1 MTCDIDLKKASL
13 RKTVL
18 EKRRSI
24 PKDQKDLWDERI
36 CELLFSSF
44 DFSNTCVLCYNSLT
58 QEVDTRRISKTL
70 LEKGVKLYYPKTS
83 DDSRMDFFEYN
94 ESTRLTCGFMGVR
107 EPDGETEIFSGGSAI
122 CIVPGLCF
130 SKSGGRL
137 GYGAG
142 FYDRFLEGKDLT
154 KIALSYECFIID
166 DVPCSQFD
174 ARMDYIITQN
184 GVIDCAD
191 SREA

>member
-1 MTCDIDLKKASL
+1 MTYELDLKKASL

-24 PKDQKDLWDERI
+24 PKDQKDLWDEKI

-44 DFSNTCVLCYNSLT
+44 DFSSSCVLCYNSLPR
-58 QEVDTRRISKTL
+58 EVDTRRISKTL

-94 ESTRLTCGFMGVR
+94 ESTKLNRGFLGVS
-107 EPDGETEIFSGGSAI
+107 EPDGETGMFSGGSAI